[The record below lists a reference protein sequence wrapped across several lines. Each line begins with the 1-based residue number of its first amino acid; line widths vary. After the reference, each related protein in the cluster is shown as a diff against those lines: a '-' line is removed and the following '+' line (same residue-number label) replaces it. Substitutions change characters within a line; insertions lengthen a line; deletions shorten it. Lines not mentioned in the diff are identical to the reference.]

1 MPGLITNYLFG
12 EQAYQALSSNYLKEI
27 INKNTNAYRM
37 GLQGPDIFYYYLSP
51 YMRKRKNNICNILHE
66 KNTGIFIDNMLE
78 YAGFLE
84 TDEKEICLAYIA
96 GFLCHYALDTHTH
109 PYLRYRMQVDLEHHP
124 ELHRDA
130 FCYRRLETLM
140 DSLLLKRMN
149 HMEPSQLNLEALVS
163 VNKKERKNI
172 SDCLLYALRTTYHYR
187 LSRKTLLKVIR
198 SVRRTCIFL
207 QTNPQMRQR
216 LIYFFEK
223 RLRMHMSSSKAC
235 FIYPEY
241 QGDPKDY
248 LNENN
253 HIWFASDN
261 NIPRTESLFD
271 LLSDANLFGTQMLE
285 ALDDYLAWHGSREN
299 LIDTIGSRSYYTGET
314 C

>member
-12 EQAYQALSSNYLKEI
+12 EQAYQTLSSGYLKET

-51 YMRKRKNNICNILHE
+51 YMRRRKNNICNILHE
-66 KNTGIFIDNMLE
+66 KHTGIFIDNMLE
-78 YAGFLE
+78 YVDFLE
-84 TDEKEICLAYIA
+84 TEEREICLSYIA
-96 GFLCHYALDTHTH
+96 GFLCHYALDIHTH
-109 PYLRYRMQVDLEHHP
+109 PYLHYRMKADLELHP

-130 FCYRRLETLM
+130 FYYRRLETLM

-149 HMEPSQLNLEALVS
+149 HMEPSQLNLEALVC
-163 VNKKERKNI
+163 VNKKERKSI

-187 LSRKTLLKVIR
+187 LSRKTLVKVIN

-207 QTNPQMRQR
+207 QTNPQMRRR
-216 LIYFFEK
+216 LTFFFEK
-223 RLRMHMSSSKAC
+223 RLRMKMNASKTC

-248 LNENN
+248 LNESNR
-253 HIWFASDN
+253 IWFTAGDN
-261 NIPRTESLFD
+261 VPRTESFFQ
-271 LLSDANLFGTQMLE
+271 LLSDANIFSNQILE

-299 LIDTIGSRSYYTGET
+299 LIDAIGSRSYYTGET

>member
-78 YAGFLE
+78 Y
-84 TDEKEICLAYIA
+84 
-96 GFLCHYALDTHTH
+96 
-109 PYLRYRMQVDLEHHP
+109 RMQVELEHHP

-223 RLRMHMSSSKAC
+223 RLRMHMV
-235 FIYPEY
+235 
-241 QGDPKDY
+241 KD
-248 LNENN
+248 
-253 HIWFASDN
+253 
-261 NIPRTESLFD
+261 
-271 LLSDANLFGTQMLE
+271 
-285 ALDDYLAWHGSREN
+285 
-299 LIDTIGSRSYYTGET
+299 
-314 C
+314 